1 MTDSVKIDLTL
12 ADLAREVAQ
21 PEAFTFVMS
30 KNKRVTFKDPFA
42 FKLSERKEVLDIYEQ
57 TQRGEADDLDFLE
70 RIMTPADSAAYIA
83 EDLPIR
89 VHSALVQRVMA
100 HFQPPRGDEGKGRG

>member
-12 ADLAREVAQ
+12 ADLSREVAQ
-21 PEAFTFVMS
+21 PEEFTFVMS
-30 KNKRVTFKDPFA
+30 KNKRVTFQDPFG
-42 FKLSERKEVLDIYEQ
+42 FKLSERKEILGIYDK
-57 TQRGEADDLDFLE
+57 TQRGEADDVDFLE
-70 RIMTPADSAAYIA
+70 RIMTPADAKAYIA

-89 VHSALVQRVMA
+89 VHSALVQRIMA

>member
-30 KNKRVTFKDPFA
+30 KNKRVNFKDPFG
-42 FKLSERKEVLDIYEQ
+42 FKLSERGEILDIYDR
-57 TQRGEADDLDFLE
+57 TQRGEADDIDFLN

-83 EDLPIR
+83 EDLPLR
-89 VHSALVQRVMA
+89 LHSALVQRIMA